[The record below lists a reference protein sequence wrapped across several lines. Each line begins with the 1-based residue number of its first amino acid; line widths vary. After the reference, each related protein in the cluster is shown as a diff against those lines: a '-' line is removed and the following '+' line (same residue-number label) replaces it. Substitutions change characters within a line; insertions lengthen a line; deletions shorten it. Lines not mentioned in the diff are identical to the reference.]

1 MGYHVAMKSLVSII
15 FLPLC
20 LYAGGPLL
28 GVLKNV
34 EDNRFT
40 EFGIKEY
47 SYRCQ
52 PYGVLTLE
60 ELVEKSGP
68 QSRCRESVE
77 KFYAVEPLSRHFAQ
91 RLLKREQLYHIEP
104 KEKGCVLYAK
114 GMRSYSELLLAEGL
128 AVRKPLF
135 NDEEW
140 LYRFKQA
147 QKKAK
152 YEKKGLWNERIWIDC
167 VASLYAVE
175 E

>member
-1 MGYHVAMKSLVSII
+1 MKSLVSML
-15 FLPLC
+15 FLLLC
-20 LYAGGPLL
+20 LYAEGPLL

-34 EDNRFT
+34 EGNRFT
-40 EFGIKEY
+40 EFGINGF

-68 QSRCRESVE
+68 RSRCRESVE
-77 KFYAVEPLSRHFAQ
+77 TFYAVDPLSRHFAQ
-91 RLLKREQLYHIEP
+91 SVLKREQLYRIEP
-104 KEKGCVLYAK
+104 KEKGCILYAK
-114 GMRSYSELLLAEGL
+114 GMRSYAELLLSQGL
-128 AVRKPLF
+128 AVHEPLF

-140 LYRFKQA
+140 LYRFQQA

-167 VASLYAVE
+167 VASLYADE